1 MLWIGGTG
9 LGRVLLSSVAV
20 FAAVINQLFWEFIIL
35 EFVGLL
41 RTQYIY
47 SRGSWAIS
55 VYIFINKFLL
65 WINDQMVIPS
75 VGLSS
80 RPSWL
85 RRVPQVWVGRS
96 VNHCR

>member
-1 MLWIGGTG
+1 MLWDIGGTG

-47 SRGSWAIS
+47 SGGSWAIS

-65 WINDQMVIPS
+65 WINDQMGV
-75 VGLSS
+75 
-80 RPSWL
+80 
-85 RRVPQVWVGRS
+85 
-96 VNHCR
+96 